1 MPGTVLRRRYIF
13 RHGPDK
19 LAPQRN
25 KAQRGIMVLR
35 VTSPKTS
42 PAKVV
47 SRKSTP
53 PRIVLALQGG
63 GAHGAFT
70 WGALDRLLESGL
82 EFSAITGVSSGAMIA
97 AMAVQ
102 GHVRGGNAG
111 ARAAVALLWERV
123 ASAHIFSNGMPAS
136 PLDWMWGKGM
146 EFGNELAMTGFTNAL
161 RMFSP
166 SQLNPMDINPLEPVL
181 RGLLDPAALNDPN
194 AIKLFVGAT
203 DVESGE
209 TKVFTKKEVG
219 VRHLLA
225 SACIPMMFPA
235 VEIAGR
241 HYWDGGY
248 SCNPPLTPVL
258 SPLPDRL
265 ILIRAQP
272 RRRPGVPSSTA
283 DIVHRLHEIAFQAPL
298 EAELSLLPPH
308 TSLLDIPADAALAHH
323 PLTSKMN
330 TEKGFLDDLFAA
342 GRAAADTALRET

>member
-1 MPGTVLRRRYIF
+1 
-13 RHGPDK
+13 
-19 LAPQRN
+19 
-25 KAQRGIMVLR
+25 MVFPLS
-35 VTSPKTS
+35 SPK
-42 PAKVV
+42 
-47 SRKSTP
+47 
-53 PRIVLALQGG
+53 IVLALQGG

-70 WGALDRLLESGL
+70 WGALDRLLETGV

-102 GHVRGGNAG
+102 GFVHDGHRG
-111 ARAAVALLWERV
+111 ARAAVALLWEKV
-123 ASAHIFSNGMPAS
+123 AAAHIFNNGMPAS

-166 SQLNPMDINPLEPVL
+166 GQLNPLDINPLAPVL
-181 RGLLDPAALNDPN
+181 KELLDTD
-194 AIKLFVGAT
+194 AIRSAGAPKLFVGAT
-203 DVESGE
+203 DVETGE
-209 TKVFTKKEVG
+209 AKVFTNHEIG

-235 VEIAGR
+235 VEINGR

-248 SCNPPLTPVL
+248 SCNPPLAPVL
-258 SPLPDRL
+258 NPRPDRL

-272 RRRPGVPSSTA
+272 RKRAGVPSSTA

-298 EAELSLLPPH
+298 EAELSLLPRH
-308 TSLLDIPADAALAHH
+308 TRLLDIPADAALARH
-323 PLTSKMN
+323 PLISKMN

-342 GRAAADTALRET
+342 GRVAAESALQMA

>member
-1 MPGTVLRRRYIF
+1 MVFPG
-13 RHGPDK
+13 
-19 LAPQRN
+19 
-25 KAQRGIMVLR
+25 
-35 VTSPKTS
+35 SS
-42 PAKVV
+42 
-47 SRKSTP
+47 

-82 EFSAITGVSSGAMIA
+82 HFSAVTGVSSGAMIA

-102 GHVRGGNAG
+102 GQLQGGPEG
-111 ARAAVALLWERV
+111 ARAAVSLLWERV
-123 ASAHIFSNGMPAS
+123 ASAHIFSSGMPAS

-161 RMFSP
+161 RLFSP
-166 SQLNPMDINPLEPVL
+166 GQLNPLGQNPLAPVL
-181 RGLLDPAALNDPN
+181 AGLLDKEALRDPKAARLY
-194 AIKLFVGAT
+194 VGAT

-209 TKVFTKKEVG
+209 AKVFTNEEVG

-235 VEIAGR
+235 VEIEGR

-258 SPLPDRL
+258 SPKPDQL

-272 RRRPGVPSSTA
+272 RRRQGVPSSTA

-298 EAELSLLPPH
+298 DAELTLLPRH
-308 TSLLDIPADAALAHH
+308 TKLLDICADAALARH
-323 PLTSKMN
+323 PLSSKTN

-342 GRAAADTALRET
+342 GRTAADAALQMA